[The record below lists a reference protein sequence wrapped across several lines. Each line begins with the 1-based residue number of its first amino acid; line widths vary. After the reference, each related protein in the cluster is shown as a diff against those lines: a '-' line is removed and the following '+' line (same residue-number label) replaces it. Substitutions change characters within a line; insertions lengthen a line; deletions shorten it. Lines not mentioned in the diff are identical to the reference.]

1 MSRPRAA
8 AAVCLVVPRNQQVAE
23 LFVYTLDVSHYFPRG
38 RYTATFLV
46 STGIFFSFFSLLFLV
61 YFFLKIN
68 LHVEFL
74 RAGERQSSGMR
85 SLAETCA
92 LTLIHSPIPYSLGYA
107 FASDVFCAVVPFT
120 PGWSRRHVVGD

>member
-46 STGIFFSFFSLLFLV
+46 STGIFFSFFLLLFLV
-61 YFFLKIN
+61 YFFLNK
-68 LHVEFL
+68 F
-74 RAGERQSSGMR
+74 
-85 SLAETCA
+85 TCGISA
-92 LTLIHSPIPYSLGYA
+92 
-107 FASDVFCAVVPFT
+107 
-120 PGWSRRHVVGD
+120 SRREAELWDEKFS